1 MDVVTLRASGATG
14 IGSLPGEDIRE
25 WCRIVAGELPG
36 VPHLPELPQRGPG
49 AEMIGRTL
57 SLAAEVDAGFGAET
71 TAAGWRI
78 APRLSGT
85 TAVLRRAASWLS
97 EDLDAAEVTWSTHH
111 GWFKIQV
118 TGPLTLAA
126 AVESSGGERLVADA
140 GAVREVGGVL
150 AEALAVHV
158 REVRSR
164 LPQVDLIVQVD
175 EPAAGLVL
183 AGEIPNQ
190 SGWSRLPPVSIPEAR
205 AVLGEVIDAIGSSGA
220 GSVFHCC
227 GSQAPV
233 GLFVRA
239 GAAAVGVDLTL
250 PQSDEDLGVL
260 IESGIGLFAGLDS
273 ALEDGSMLSPLREL
287 LGRLGIEPA
296 TVVDRVVLTPR
307 CGLVGVGMAEARQ
320 QYARVAS
327 AADEFGRQL

>member
-1 MDVVTLRASGATG
+1 MTLRASGATG
-14 IGSLPGEDIRE
+14 IGSLPGEDVRE
-25 WCRIVAGELPG
+25 WCRIVAGELPV

-57 SLAAEVDAGFGAET
+57 ALAVQVDAGFAAET
-71 TAAGWRI
+71 TVSGWRI

-85 TAVLRRAASWLS
+85 TAVLRRAASWLR
-97 EDLDAAEVTWSTHH
+97 EDLDAAEETWSTHN

-118 TGPLTLAA
+118 AGPLTLAA
-126 AVESSGGERLVADA
+126 AVESSVGERLVADT

-150 AEALAVHV
+150 AEALVAHV

-164 LPQVDLIVQVD
+164 LPRVGLIVQVD

-233 GLFVRA
+233 ELFSRA

-260 IESGIGLFAGLDS
+260 LESGIGLFAGLDS
-273 ALEDGSMLSPLREL
+273 AREDGSMLSPLREL

-296 TVVDRVVLTPR
+296 AVVDRVVLTPR
-307 CGLVGVGMAEARQ
+307 CGLAGVGMDEARQ

-327 AADEFGRQL
+327 AADEFGRKL